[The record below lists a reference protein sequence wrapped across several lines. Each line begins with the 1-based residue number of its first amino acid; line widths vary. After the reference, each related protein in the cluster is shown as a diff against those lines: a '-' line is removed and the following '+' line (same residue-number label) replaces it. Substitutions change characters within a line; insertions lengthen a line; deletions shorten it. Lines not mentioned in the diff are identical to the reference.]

1 MDENQRIVFVTSIR
15 VLGLPFADDL
25 MVSAGG
31 VLMDRVWAVYE

>member
-1 MDENQRIVFVTSIR
+1 MGENQRIVFVRSIR

-31 VLMDRVWAVYE
+31 VLVDRVWAV